1 METARWSYLN
11 IQSFRPL
18 CVTARKT
25 KHAFC
30 ERLPAFLLV
39 YFLFD
44 HILYL
49 WNNNVII
56 HDKSNLHVHYIIF
69 FIWHWKLYLS
79 TIHNIYMYLHVH
91 FLLFWRVHYSSIPH
105 YAGKK
110 TQQIKVNWWIQV
122 MTLYLQL
129 FIFSTELN
137 IQSCLPRSR
146 KRNLHCPVR
155 DSWHLDTPTSL
166 G

>member
-30 ERLPAFLLV
+30 ERLHAFLLV
-39 YFLFD
+39 DFLFD

-56 HDKSNLHVHYIIF
+56 HDKTNLHVHYIIF
-69 FIWHWKLYLS
+69 FLFDSESYICLQYI
-79 TIHNIYMYLHVH
+79 TYTFTYMCIFFSFGEFIIPQ
-91 FLLFWRVHYSSIPH
+91 FLIMLE
-105 YAGKK
+105 K

>member
-30 ERLPAFLLV
+30 ERLHAFLLV
-39 YFLFD
+39 DFLFD

-56 HDKSNLHVHYIIF
+56 HDKTNLHVHYIIF
-69 FIWHWKLYLS
+69 FIWQWKLYLS

-110 TQQIKVNWWIQV
+110 PNKLKWMDEYKLWPCIYNYLFSQPNLIYSRVYHDLVSGIFTVQFVIAGTWI
-122 MTLYLQL
+122 
-129 FIFSTELN
+129 
-137 IQSCLPRSR
+137 PRP
-146 KRNLHCPVR
+146 H
-155 DSWHLDTPTSL
+155 
-166 G
+166 

>member
-30 ERLPAFLLV
+30 ERLHAFLLV
-39 YFLFD
+39 DFLFD

-56 HDKSNLHVHYIIF
+56 HDKTNLHVHYIIF
-69 FIWHWKLYLS
+69 LIWHWKLYLS

-105 YAGKK
+105 YAEKK
-110 TQQIKVNWWIQV
+110 PQQIKVNGWIQV

-137 IQSCLPRSR
+137 IRTVVFTTIS
-146 KRNLHCPVR
+146 
-155 DSWHLDTPTSL
+155 
-166 G
+166 

>member
-18 CVTARKT
+18 CVAARKT

-30 ERLPAFLLV
+30 ERLHAFLLV
-39 YFLFD
+39 DFLFD

-56 HDKSNLHVHYIIF
+56 HDKTNLHVHYIIF
-69 FIWHWKLYLS
+69 LIWHWKLYLS

-91 FLLFWRVHYSSIPH
+91 FLLFWRVHYSSIPQ

-110 TQQIKVNWWIQV
+110 PNKLKWIDEYK
-122 MTLYLQL
+122 LWPCIYNYLFSQPNL
-129 FIFSTELN
+129 IYSRVYHDLVSGIFTVQFV
-137 IQSCLPRSR
+137 IAGTWIPRP
-146 KRNLHCPVR
+146 H
-155 DSWHLDTPTSL
+155 
-166 G
+166 